1 MLVHVLCT
9 PLLFCFFASYSKE
22 EECKRVFYI
31 EGLMRCKLTPDDSK
45 LVISTSRG
53 YLLIVHNLD
62 LAHLDVDMEVF
73 KSLETNNRWDP
84 LTSVVANFNSLFERQ
99 KNRLEIIN
107 DFPEDDKAEIIA
119 SLEVGPI
126 CFLLPCQFQC
136 SLVHTEYRQPM
147 YIKLSGVPAILHI
160 KGRCINV

>member
-1 MLVHVLCT
+1 MNVSSLSPLP
-9 PLLFCFFASYSKE
+9 PLLFASYSKE

-53 YLLIVHNLD
+53 YLLLVHNLD

-73 KSLETNNRWDP
+73 KSLETNNRRDP
-84 LTSVVANFNSLFERQ
+84 FTPVVSNFNALFERQ

-119 SLEVGPI
+119 SLEVSPT
-126 CFLLPCQFQC
+126 CFLLSHQF
-136 SLVHTEYRQPM
+136 E
-147 YIKLSGVPAILHI
+147 
-160 KGRCINV
+160 

>member
-1 MLVHVLCT
+1 MILSFNILLDELICGDVNYSTAFLVCH
-9 PLLFCFFASYSKE
+9 SYSKE

-53 YLLIVHNLD
+53 YLLIVHDLD
-62 LAHLDVDMEVF
+62 LSHLDVDMEVF
-73 KSLETNNRWDP
+73 KSLETSNRLDP
-84 LTSVVANFNSLFERQ
+84 LTSVVANFNSLFDRP

-119 SLEVGPI
+119 SLEVSTTGLWLCQLLPVEHTLCFSSI
-126 CFLLPCQFQC
+126 CFLPIF
-136 SLVHTEYRQPM
+136 
-147 YIKLSGVPAILHI
+147 LSP
-160 KGRCINV
+160 

>member
-1 MLVHVLCT
+1 MSKHVLCT
-9 PLLFCFFASYSKE
+9 LLLFCFFTSYSKE

-126 CFLLPCQFQC
+126 CFLLPP
-136 SLVHTEYRQPM
+136 V
-147 YIKLSGVPAILHI
+147 
-160 KGRCINV
+160 